1 MANIQNELNN
11 IKNAIYG
18 KDVRNSIHDAI
29 KTCYDD
35 ASVNNDNANME
46 VKLARGTHNTLNDR
60 LCEVDEKQNSLSSQL
75 EHIIINVKNFGA
87 KGDGVTDDTQ
97 AIQSAIDY
105 ANEGDKVLVPKGTY
119 ICNGI
124 FIKKVI
130 QFECQGTLKV
140 NYDEGCTCVT
150 VGDTENILDGFKG
163 VFKLHKGSPTYSSD
177 FIGLKVINC
186 DSGTF
191 EVTATNFTTQMEMI
205 GYNKGCCYNTIHFNA
220 MKNGKTGLRLTS
232 VGTGWVNENKFYNGR
247 FFWFSGNTGQGLTH
261 IDITDKDQNNNIF
274 FSPSLEGANGTFIK
288 CAGRYNTF
296 YSPRLEGNS
305 TIVSYTDTSYSNQI
319 LYPYFAENMDTNK
332 IINSGTHNVF
342 YGRYTTDM
350 NRGAIINVGI
360 DAVTNPNNCPD
371 IDVPF
376 RCGSTRSSSDVALAV
391 CNASKDNKLTITGEG
406 NLSTAGD
413 ITGGKM
419 AASVNSGA
427 TTGLSLTEKSS
438 GLTTFSLKGQ
448 GSIYGKLYLQTNNS
462 YLNNFVSV
470 VSMITTSSTPPTG
483 IPKNIFDTEVTG
495 NLVYNKVSNKLYI
508 HVGGGVWKSVQF
520 SD

>member
-1 MANIQNELNN
+1 MSIQIKRGMKKDLPQLKDGELAFCKDTKELFVGNNGNEN
-11 IKNAIYG
+11 
-18 KDVRNSIHDAI
+18 VSIT
-29 KTCYDD
+29 KK
-35 ASVNNDNANME
+35 VE
-46 VKLARGTHNTLNDR
+46 DR
-60 LCEVDEKQNSLSSQL
+60 LDAVDSQL
-75 EHIIINVKNFGA
+75 EHIVINVKNFGA

-97 AIQSAIDY
+97 AIQNAIEV
-105 ANEGDKVLVPKGTY
+105 AREGDKVFIPSGMF

-124 FIKKVI
+124 TINKAI
-130 QFECQGTLKV
+130 QFECHGTLKV
-140 NYDEGCTCVT
+140 TSNEACTCVT
-150 VGDTENILDGFKG
+150 VGNTENILDGFKG

-177 FIGLKVINC
+177 FVGLKVINC

-205 GYNKGCCYNTIHFNA
+205 GHNKGCCYNTIHFNA

-247 FFWFSGNTGQGLTH
+247 FFWFSGNTGENLTH

-305 TIVSYTDTSYSNQI
+305 TIVNYASTSYSNQI

-332 IINSGTHNVF
+332 IINSGMHNVF
-342 YGRYTTDM
+342 HGRYTTDM

-376 RCGSTRSSSDVALAV
+376 RCGSTRSSSDVALSV
-391 CNASKDNKLTITGEG
+391 CNASKVDKMTVDGNG
-406 NLSTAGD
+406 NLSTVGS
-413 ITGGKM
+413 ITGGKVS
-419 AASVNSGA
+419 ASVNSGT

-448 GSIYGKLYLQTNNS
+448 GSVYGKLYLQTNNS
-462 YLNNFVSV
+462 YLNNFISV

-483 IPKNIFDTEVTG
+483 APKNILDNEVTG

-520 SD
+520 S